1 MTISKDKMVSI
12 EYTLKNSTGEVIDS
26 SQDAGPLD
34 YIHGRGDLISGLEF
48 ALEGKSAGDA
58 FAVEIEAA
66 DAYGEKNP
74 EAVFDVPKSQFD
86 GADIEVGM
94 QFEASSPEG
103 SHVVTVVK
111 ITDESVTVDANHPL
125 AGEKLCFDIK
135 VVEVREATAEELA
148 GGGCGCGCGCGDDD
162 DYYDDDHGGC
172 GGGCSSCGCGC
183 H

>member
-12 EYTLKNSTGEVIDS
+12 EYTLKNSAGEIIDS

-34 YIHGRGDLISGLEF
+34 YIHGRGDLIAGLEA
-48 ALEGKSAGDA
+48 ALEGKVAGDA

-66 DAYGEKNP
+66 DAYGERNE

-103 SHVVTVVK
+103 SHIVTVVK
-111 ITDESVTVDANHPL
+111 ITDENVTVDANHPL
-125 AGEKLCFDIK
+125 AGEKLFFDIK

-162 DYYDDDHGGC
+162 DYYDEGGGGC
-172 GGGCSSCGCGC
+172 GGGCSGCGCGC

>member
-34 YIHGRGDLISGLEF
+34 YIHGRGDLIAGLEA
-48 ALEGKSAGDA
+48 ALEGKVAGDA

-125 AGEKLCFDIK
+125 AGEKLFFDIK

>member
-12 EYTLKNSTGEVIDS
+12 EYTLKNSAGEIIDS

-34 YIHGRGDLISGLEF
+34 YIHGRGDLIAGLEA
-48 ALEGKSAGDA
+48 ALEGKVAGDA

-66 DAYGEKNP
+66 DAYGERNE

-94 QFEASSPEG
+94 QFEASSPDG
-103 SHVVTVVK
+103 SHIVTVVE
-111 ITDESVTVDANHPL
+111 ITDEAVKVDANHPL
-125 AGEKLCFDIK
+125 AGEKLFFDIK

-162 DYYDDDHGGC
+162 DYYDEGGGGC
-172 GGGCSSCGCGC
+172 GGGCSGCGCGC